1 MKMKGL
7 LGIAAGAMLAA
18 MAVGTVGAQDSASLV
33 LWHAKQDA
41 EGDALLA
48 LIDFCA
54 DNYGVTV
61 EQVFNPSNTY
71 QDSVRSA
78 ISTGEGPDMLIWAND
93 WAGELADAGSIAP
106 VTSLIT
112 DELHA
117 NASDTAWGLFTY
129 NDDVWGIPYSAK
141 TLAFFYN
148 RALVPD
154 APETWADVLAIS
166 EELALDGVTGL
177 AFQNGFFHSAG
188 FLYSLGGSLMDAD
201 GNANFAPDTEGAA
214 AMDAFLQLHQD
225 MYNLAQDPASGVVV
239 DGASPNPGFQ
249 QGDVAMVYDGVWN
262 LAQFEQDLG
271 DDLGVAIM
279 PALDN
284 GNVPALFA
292 QGEGFMLSA
301 AAAADE
307 AKTAAFSSWAA
318 CVTSVEGQTI
328 AAEEGGLLPVNG
340 AVEVDDPNLAVFGE
354 QFALGTPFPNR
365 AELSQFWGPMGEAIT
380 AVSSGG
386 QTPAEARATAYD
398 LIQTGIDSMHAE

>member
-154 APETWADVLAIS
+154 APETWAEVLAIS

-386 QTPAEARATAYD
+386 QTPAEARAAAYD

>member
-188 FLYSLGGSLMDAD
+188 FLYSLDGSLMDAD

-249 QGDVAMVYDGVWN
+249 QGDVAMVYDGIWN

-301 AAAADE
+301 TAAADE

-340 AVEVDDPNLAVFGE
+340 AVEVANPNLAVFGE

-365 AELSQFWGPMGEAIT
+365 PELSQFWGPMGEAIT

-386 QTPAEARATAYD
+386 QTPAEARAAAYD